1 MTKTIKC
8 PVSIHNRFDIEV
20 LDSVTGEVKQRARAF
35 NVICDGL
42 WTRLLHVGNYGWYPW
57 PYFNYI
63 LFGDGEGTPSHLDT
77 ELFHKIGHKEPSS
90 PVSQIDMASGVAY
103 TQRSITLQPAEYVD
117 DTITEVGIGYSATG
131 LATHAMLEDMN
142 GNPISITKTNTD
154 IINIY
159 ATIYLHFPAAGW
171 SNGAIF
177 LNENFANT
185 DFNSSYKFIALNVFT
200 GVVGNDHFR
209 ISPRAS
215 SHVLAHNDTGY
226 NMKSYATVNSA
237 AKKLSATMRFEA
249 EANNFPYRYFNVL
262 LTYDSSMTFCG
273 GLCGM
278 YAENWYTPAAITGEA
293 IGTGDGV
300 TTTFRTAFP
309 VKTVGTVY
317 VDGAAAAGATMRAG
331 PVDLGEMIAD
341 FRPVHTA
348 STVNALIY
356 TLLPEGLGMTTSGDY
371 TVLYVSR
378 LASAVSSGVL
388 ENPYHAIG
396 VTSFV
401 MKKASSG
408 TNQITIH
415 ASDDLTTWSEVCAD
429 YSVSGSGWATLNVP
443 AALQTKRFFRF
454 SVASNNSV
462 YVRAIGGD
470 GSANNITFTTPPAA
484 GAVIT
489 AGYTPDCV
497 AKDSNHVFDLSIEI
511 SLNEYQGV

>member
-20 LDSVTGEVKQRARAF
+20 LDSDTGEVKQRARAF

-42 WTRLLHVGNYGWYPW
+42 WTRLLHYTDNGWAPQK
-57 PYFNYI
+57 YFDYI
-63 LFGDGEGTPSHLDT
+63 LFGDGSGTPSHLDT
-77 ELFHKIGHKEPSS
+77 ELFHRLGSKSATGAEHH
-90 PVSQIDMASGVAY
+90 IDLARGVAY
-103 TQRSITLQPAEYVD
+103 SQQHITLQPAEYVD
-117 DTITEVGIGYSATG
+117 DEITEVGIGYSTTA

-177 LNENFANT
+177 LDERISRVAE
-185 DFNSSYKFIALNVFT
+185 SWVCVLGVFT
-200 GVVGNDHFR
+200 GCYTQTVLRFA
-209 ISPRAS
+209 PRAAS
-215 SHVLAHNDTGY
+215 RILNYDDNNYDGFARINVDDIAKTLN
-226 NMKSYATVNSA
+226 ATYRYEA
-237 AKKLSATMRFEA
+237 AD
-249 EANNFPYRYFNVL
+249 NNFAFRFFHGCLGYSY
-262 LTYDSSMTFCG
+262 SG
-273 GLCGM
+273 GSTRGVLCGM

-300 TTTFRTAFP
+300 TTAFQTAFP

-317 VDGAAAAGATMRAG
+317 VDGVASAVATMRTG

-341 FRPVHTA
+341 FRPVHSGSTA
-348 STVNALIY
+348 NALIY
-356 TLLPEGLGMTTSGDY
+356 TLLPSDITMATDGGY
-371 TVLYVSR
+371 TVLRVSR
-378 LASAVSSGVL
+378 LASSATSGVL

-396 VTSFV
+396 VTEFV
-401 MKKASSG
+401 MKSSTG
-408 TNQITIH
+408 TRTITIH

-429 YSVSGSGWATLNVP
+429 YSVSGSSWTTLNVP